1 MMSWTGLSALLGRM
15 DITMSEYM
23 VYHPGTETWIA
34 ATECVLIDLEDLDLP
49 EDWEFQGDMPYPD
62 TPYYKIEVGEML

>member
-1 MMSWTGLSALLGRM
+1 
-15 DITMSEYM
+15 MSEYM